1 MKPFFC
7 TDITVDKNNKVING
21 TEFIKK
27 SISEDKRAEMDARA
41 DELQRMINTARTP
54 SWMVTL
60 RSIAGFASLVMA
72 MNLIKVVLEKGFS
85 ALFAADQITGTLIF
99 LGAVAIWLYMDREGK
114 ARVRKMEND
123 PAIKNKSNELEI
135 EIAMMMHE
143 MGVPASA
150 RSTDV
155 LVFNYKVKDGEVQPV
170 SPMMLPSV
178 FMNFECKAYTEGDTV
193 YLADS
198 DSVYSFEKSDIKRL
212 LRVDKS
218 ITVYSWNKQEEP
230 TDPKYA
236 AFGLSVNK
244 MGMVTVPYYYV
255 LEVEHNGETFGLY
268 LPGYEGEM
276 LRDLL
281 GFDSAIDM
289 DGDMVPLIEDIDEET
304 EDNEVAEISSPEE
317 EKAEAEAKEDAD
329 VAEGITEGDVSDA
342 EAAEDVAEA
351 AEDETEAAGESE
363 AKETEDVAETDAAEE
378 KENTDNS
385 EDENSEEDETTEE

>member
-7 TDITVDKNNKVING
+7 TDITVDKNNKEING

-27 SISEDKRAEMDARA
+27 SISEEKRAEMDARA

-60 RSIAGFASLVMA
+60 RSIAGFGSLVMA

-85 ALFAADQITGTLIF
+85 ALFAADQITGTLIC

-114 ARVRKMEND
+114 ARARKMEND

-150 RSTDV
+150 KSTDV

-198 DSVYSFEKSDIKRL
+198 DSVYSFEKSDIKM
-212 LRVDKS
+212 LRKVDKS
-218 ITVYSWNKQEEP
+218 ITVYSWNKQAEP
-230 TDPKYA
+230 TDPKYS

-244 MGMVTVPYYYV
+244 MGMVTAPCYYI
-255 LEVEHNGETFGLY
+255 LEVEHCGETFGLY
-268 LPGYEGEM
+268 LPAYEAEM

-281 GFDSAIDM
+281 GFESAIDE
-289 DGDMVPLIEDIDEET
+289 DGDMVPLISDVEDDPL
-304 EDNEVAEISSPEE
+304 DD
-317 EKAEAEAKEDAD
+317 EAEGNLLPEADGAD
-329 VAEGITEGDVSDA
+329 VADE
-342 EAAEDVAEA
+342 AEA
-351 AEDETEAAGESE
+351 AEDEAEAAEDEAEAADDSE

-378 KENTDNS
+378 EENTDNS
-385 EDENSEEDETTEE
+385 EDENSEEDDKIEE

>member
-7 TDITVDKNNKVING
+7 TDITVDKNNKEING

-27 SISEDKRAEMDARA
+27 SISEEKRAEMDARA

-60 RSIAGFASLVMA
+60 RSIAGFGSLVMA

-114 ARVRKMEND
+114 ARARKMEND

-150 RSTDV
+150 KSTDV

-178 FMNFECKAYTEGDTV
+178 FMNFECKTYIEGDTV
-193 YLADS
+193 HLADS
-198 DSVYSFEKSDIKRL
+198 DSVYSFEKSDIKM
-212 LRVDKS
+212 LRKVDKS
-218 ITVYSWNKQEEP
+218 ITVYSWNKQAEP
-230 TDPKYA
+230 TDPKYG

-244 MGMVTVPYYYV
+244 MGMVTVPCYYI
-255 LEVEHNGETFGLY
+255 LEVEHCGETFGLY
-268 LPGYEGEM
+268 LPGYEAEM

-281 GFDSAIDM
+281 GFESALDE
-289 DGDMVPLIEDIDEET
+289 DGDMVPLISDVEDDPLDDEAEGNLLP
-304 EDNEVAEISSPEE
+304 EADGADVAD
-317 EKAEAEAKEDAD
+317 EAEAVEDEAEAAD
-329 VAEGITEGDVSDA
+329 DVS
-342 EAAEDVAEA
+342 EAAEDN
-351 AEDETEAAGESE
+351 E
-363 AKETEDVAETDAAEE
+363 AKETEDVAEADAAEE
-378 KENTDNS
+378 EENTDNS
-385 EDENSEEDETTEE
+385 EDENSEEDDKIEE

>member
-1 MKPFFC
+1 
-7 TDITVDKNNKVING
+7 
-21 TEFIKK
+21 
-27 SISEDKRAEMDARA
+27 
-41 DELQRMINTARTP
+41 
-54 SWMVTL
+54 
-60 RSIAGFASLVMA
+60 
-72 MNLIKVVLEKGFS
+72 
-85 ALFAADQITGTLIF
+85 
-99 LGAVAIWLYMDREGK
+99 MDREGK
-114 ARVRKMEND
+114 ARARKMEND

-255 LEVEHNGETFGLY
+255 LEVEHDGETFGLY

-304 EDNEVAEISSPEE
+304 EDIAEISSPEE
-317 EKAEAEAKEDAD
+317 EKAEAA
-329 VAEGITEGDVSDA
+329 TEA
-342 EAAEDVAEA
+342 EAVEDVAEA
-351 AEDETEAAGESE
+351 VEDETEAAEDNE
-363 AKETEDVAETDAAEE
+363 AKETEDVAEAEAAEE

-385 EDENSEEDETTEE
+385 EDENSEEDDKIEE

>member
-7 TDITVDKNNKVING
+7 TDITVDKNNKEING

-27 SISEDKRAEMDARA
+27 SISEEKRAEMDARA

-60 RSIAGFASLVMA
+60 RSIAGFGSLVMA

-85 ALFAADQITGTLIF
+85 ALFAADQITGTLIC

-114 ARVRKMEND
+114 ARARKMEND

-150 RSTDV
+150 KSTDV

-198 DSVYSFEKSDIKRL
+198 DSVYSFEKSDIKM
-212 LRVDKS
+212 LRKVDKS
-218 ITVYSWNKQEEP
+218 ITVYSWNKQAEP
-230 TDPKYA
+230 TDPKYS

-244 MGMVTVPYYYV
+244 MGMVTAPCYYI
-255 LEVEHNGETFGLY
+255 LEVEHCGETFGLY
-268 LPGYEGEM
+268 LPAYEAEM

-281 GFDSAIDM
+281 GFESAIDE
-289 DGDMVPLIEDIDEET
+289 DGDMVPLISDVEDDPL
-304 EDNEVAEISSPEE
+304 DD
-317 EKAEAEAKEDAD
+317 EAEGNLLPEADGAD
-329 VAEGITEGDVSDA
+329 VADE
-342 EAAEDVAEA
+342 AEA
-351 AEDETEAAGESE
+351 AEDEAEAADDSE

-378 KENTDNS
+378 EENTDNS
-385 EDENSEEDETTEE
+385 EDENSEEDDKIEE

>member
-7 TDITVDKNNKVING
+7 TDITVDKNNKEING

-27 SISEDKRAEMDARA
+27 SISEEKRAEMDARA

-60 RSIAGFASLVMA
+60 RSIAGFGSLVMA

-99 LGAVAIWLYMDREGK
+99 LGAVAIWFYMDREGK
-114 ARVRKMEND
+114 ARARKMEND

-170 SPMMLPSV
+170 SPLMLPSV
-178 FMNFECKAYTEGDTV
+178 FMNFECKAYIEGDAV

-198 DSVYSFEKSDIKRL
+198 DSVYSFEKSDIKM
-212 LRVDKS
+212 LRKVDKS
-218 ITVYSWNKQEEP
+218 ITVYSWNKQADP
-230 TDPKYA
+230 TDPKYG

-244 MGMVTVPYYYV
+244 MGMVTAPCYYI
-255 LEVEHNGETFGLY
+255 LEVEHCGETFGLY
-268 LPGYEGEM
+268 LPAYEAEM

-281 GFDSAIDM
+281 GFESALDE
-289 DGDMVPLIEDIDEET
+289 DGDMVPLISDVEDDPLDDEAEGNLLPEADEADAAEAEEVSETDDESEADEVESEEETKEET
-304 EDNEVAEISSPEE
+304 EE
-317 EKAEAEAKEDAD
+317 
-329 VAEGITEGDVSDA
+329 
-342 EAAEDVAEA
+342 
-351 AEDETEAAGESE
+351 
-363 AKETEDVAETDAAEE
+363 
-378 KENTDNS
+378 
-385 EDENSEEDETTEE
+385 

>member
-7 TDITVDKNNKVING
+7 TDITVDKNNKEING

-27 SISEDKRAEMDARA
+27 SISEEKRAEMDARA

-60 RSIAGFASLVMA
+60 RSIAGFGSLVMA

-114 ARVRKMEND
+114 ARARKMEND

-178 FMNFECKAYTEGDTV
+178 FMNFECKAYTEGDAV

-198 DSVYSFEKSDIKRL
+198 DSVYSFEKSDIKMLR
-212 LRVDKS
+212 RVDKS
-218 ITVYSWNKQEEP
+218 ITVYSWNKQAEP
-230 TDPKYA
+230 TDPKYG

-244 MGMVTVPYYYV
+244 MGMVTVPCYYI
-255 LEVEHNGETFGLY
+255 LEVEHCGETFGLY
-268 LPGYEGEM
+268 LPGYEAEM

-281 GFDSAIDM
+281 GFESAIDA
-289 DGDMVPLIEDIDEET
+289 DGDMVPLISDVEDDPL
-304 EDNEVAEISSPEE
+304 DD
-317 EKAEAEAKEDAD
+317 EAEGNLLPEADGAD
-329 VAEGITEGDVSDA
+329 VADEAEVADDVSEAADDVS
-342 EAAEDVAEA
+342 EAAEDN
-351 AEDETEAAGESE
+351 E

-378 KENTDNS
+378 EENTDNS
-385 EDENSEEDETTEE
+385 DDENSEEDETTEE

>member
-27 SISEDKRAEMDARA
+27 SISEEKRAEMDARA

-60 RSIAGFASLVMA
+60 RSIAGFGSLVMA
-72 MNLIKVVLEKGFS
+72 MNLMKVVLEKGFS
-85 ALFAADQITGTLIF
+85 ALFAADQITGTLIC
-99 LGAVAIWLYMDREGK
+99 LGAVAIWFYMDREGK
-114 ARVRKMEND
+114 ARARKMEND

-178 FMNFECKAYTEGDTV
+178 FMNFECKTYIEGDTV

-198 DSVYSFEKSDIKRL
+198 DSVYSFEKSDIKM
-212 LRVDKS
+212 LRKVDKS
-218 ITVYSWNKQEEP
+218 ITVYSWNKQAEP
-230 TDPKYA
+230 TDPKYS

-244 MGMVTVPYYYV
+244 MGMVTAPCYYI
-255 LEVEHNGETFGLY
+255 LEVEHCGETFGLY
-268 LPGYEGEM
+268 LPAYEAEM

-281 GFDSAIDM
+281 GFDSALDE
-289 DGDMVPLIEDIDEET
+289 DGDMVPLISDVEYDPLD
-304 EDNEVAEISSPEE
+304 D
-317 EKAEAEAKEDAD
+317 EAEGNLLPEAD
-329 VAEGITEGDVSDA
+329 EAEEANEAEESDTTDG
-342 EAAEDVAEA
+342 EESEEEDVAEA
-351 AEDETEAAGESE
+351 EEITSSEEAEADETEAEEVSETDDESE
-363 AKETEDVAETDAAEE
+363 AYEVESEEETKEETEE
-378 KENTDNS
+378 
-385 EDENSEEDETTEE
+385 